1 MKKNE
6 LFFLSQDGKTNIHM
20 VIWEPEDKIY
30 GVIQLVH
37 GVTEHIMRYEEFASY
52 LNKGG
57 IAVVGI
63 DLIGHG
69 LSTDNGNK
77 KMYFGPEG
85 SWRTVL
91 GDINTCFERTKE
103 LFPDVPYI
111 MLGFSMGSFFVRNYI
126 IDYPN
131 NVDGSILVGTG
142 YMNKFILKYAR
153 KIALKEIK
161 KYGES
166 SITPKVN
173 KFVFGLNNKYFKPN
187 RTNYDW
193 LCANNI
199 ELDNFISDPLRGDGV
214 TCGLFRELI
223 DGMLYTSSI
232 DNIRKMNI
240 FKPILVIS
248 GKDDAVGNFGKDI
261 GKYINLIKKVGIQNV
276 SLRLYDGMRHDV
288 FHEEDRYKVFDD
300 IYGWLH
306 QYLLRSVPVM
316 EDEISLDGVKAN
328 EDRYE
333 RALEKSSNTSSMVKE
348 SIIVQDLL
356 KQQQDTLNR
365 DEDNNDIQNHLES
378 DDNTKVS

>member
-30 GVIQLVH
+30 GVIQIVH
-37 GVTEHIMRYEEFASY
+37 GISEHIMRYEEFASY

-85 SWRTVL
+85 SWKIVL

-111 MLGFSMGSFFVRNYI
+111 MLGFSMGSFLVRNYV

-142 YMNKFILKYAR
+142 YMNKFILKHAR

-161 KYGES
+161 KYGETS
-166 SITPKVN
+166 VTPKVN
-173 KFVFGLNNKYFKPN
+173 KLIFELNNKYFRPN
-187 RTNYDW
+187 RTKYDW
-193 LCANNI
+193 LCHNNV
-199 ELDNFISDPLRGDGV
+199 ELDKYISDPLRGDGA

-223 DGMLYTSSI
+223 DGMLYTSSV
-232 DNIRKMNI
+232 DNIRKMNT
-240 FKPILVIS
+240 FKPILIIS

-261 GKYINLIKKVGIQNV
+261 AKYISLLNKLGIQNV
-276 SLRLYDGMRHDV
+276 SLKLYDGMRHDI

-306 QYLLRSVPVM
+306 QNLLRSVPIM
-316 EDEISLDGVKAN
+316 EDEISLDEVKAN

-333 RALEKSSNTSSMVKE
+333 RALEKSSNTTSTVKE

-356 KQQQDTLNR
+356 RQQQNTLNR
-365 DEDNNDIQNHLES
+365 EDDSGIQINSDSNDS
-378 DDNTKVS
+378 SKVN